1 MESSE
6 VRYAIFASG
15 SGTNAREL
23 IKYFDENPAYG
34 TVVLIVCNRPGAGVL
49 EVAKHHLIPSVL
61 INKAQIQDEPYL
73 LSILN
78 QYQVNSIVLAGFLLK
93 VPAFMVAN
101 YPNRMINIHPALLP
115 KYGGKGMYGQN
126 VHRAVI
132 ENGEHQ
138 SGITIHL
145 VNERYDEGPILFQ
158 DRCAIEE
165 GETPETLAK
174 KIQALEWRH
183 FGPVVA
189 RYFEKLGK

>member
-1 MESSE
+1 MESTE
-6 VRYAIFASG
+6 VRLAIFASG

-23 IKYFDENPAYG
+23 IKYFEEHPEDG

-49 EVAKHHLIPSVL
+49 DVAKRHQVPAVV
-61 INKAQIQDEPYL
+61 INKAQLEAEIFL
-73 LSILN
+73 LPILN

-93 VPAFMVAN
+93 IPSFLVAAF
-101 YPNRMINIHPALLP
+101 PNRMVNIHPALLP
-115 KYGGKGMYGQN
+115 KYGGKGMYGHH

-132 ENGEHQ
+132 ENGEQ
-138 SGITIHL
+138 ESGITIHL

-158 DRCAIEE
+158 EKCSIEE
-165 GETPETLAK
+165 GATAETLAN

>member
-23 IKYFDENPAYG
+23 IKYFKTHPGYG
-34 TVVLIVCNRPGAGVL
+34 TVVLIVCNRRDAGVL
-49 EVAKHHLIPSVL
+49 EVAKEHRVPTVV
-61 INKAQIQDEPYL
+61 INSAQLQDEHFFSP
-73 LSILN
+73 ILN

-93 VPAFMVAN
+93 VPSYLVAAYPDRMV
-101 YPNRMINIHPALLP
+101 NIHPALLP
-115 KYGGKGMYGQN
+115 KYGGKGMYGHY

-132 ENGEHQ
+132 EQGEQ
-138 SGITIHL
+138 ESGITIHL

-158 DRCAIEE
+158 ERCTVET
-165 GETPETLAK
+165 GDTPETLAK
-174 KIQALEWRH
+174 KIQALEWQH